1 MISILYDI
9 FKKWSAKGSVY
20 IISDPH
26 FSDQDSFEF
35 RAKNNKIPEYIK
47 TVEEL
52 DDFIISNVNKAA
64 HKNDCLIVLGDVGNI
79 ECVTKLKVGYKVLLL
94 GNHDRGADYY
104 KRIVTDITDLKV
116 DLAKAAKLPKE
127 LFMSGGELDN
137 HVIFDNKLFDEVYS
151 GPLMISD
158 KIILSHE
165 PIIPC
170 PDYLVNLC
178 GHVHAKDH
186 RFKVDNRQ
194 YYNFCAEAID
204 YKPVSLGELIKEG
217 LLSNVK
223 DIHRVT
229 VDGAVIRKKH
239 RAKR

>member
-20 IISDPH
+20 IISDLH
-26 FSDQDSFEF
+26 FTDKEIFNF
-35 RAKNNKIPEYIK
+35 RSASNKLPTEIK
-47 TVEEL
+47 TVL
-52 DDFIISNVNKAA
+52 DLDCYIIESINKVV
-64 HKNDCLIVLGDVGNI
+64 HKNDCLLVLGDVGNKD
-79 ECVTKLKVGYKVLLL
+79 CVRKLKAGYKVLLL
-94 GNHDRGADYY
+94 GNHDKGAGYY
-104 KRIVTDITDLKV
+104 KDV
-116 DLAKAAKLPKE
+116 
-127 LFMSGGELDN
+127 
-137 HVIFDNKLFDEVYS
+137 FDEVYS

-158 KIILSHE
+158 KVILSHE

-178 GHVHAKDH
+178 GHVHAKNH
-186 RFKVDNRQ
+186 SFRVDKHQ

-217 LLSNVK
+217 LLSKVK

-229 VDGAVIRKKH
+229 VDGAIVRKKKAN
-239 RAKR
+239 R

>member
-1 MISILYDI
+1 MINSLYDI

-26 FSDQDSFEF
+26 FSDQGSFEF
-35 RAKNNKIPEYIK
+35 RVKNNKLPENVK
-47 TVEEL
+47 TVEAL
-52 DDFIISNVNKAA
+52 DNFIISNINKVA
-64 HKNDCLIVLGDVGNI
+64 HKNDCLIILGDIGNI
-79 ECVTKLKVGYKVLLL
+79 DCITKLKAGYKVLLL

-104 KRIVTDITDLKV
+104 KRISADLTNLKA
-116 DLAKAAKLPKE
+116 DLAKTAEIPKD
-127 LFMSGGELDN
+127 LLMSKHEANN
-137 HVIFDNKLFDEVYS
+137 HVIFDNRLFDEVYS

-186 RFKVDNRQ
+186 KFKVDSHQ

-204 YKPVSLGELIKEG
+204 YKPVSLGELIKDG
-217 LLSNVK
+217 LLSKVK
-223 DIHRVT
+223 DIHRAT
-229 VDGAVIRKKH
+229 VDGVIIRKKH
-239 RAKR
+239 RAEH

>member
-26 FSDQDSFEF
+26 FSDQESFEL
-35 RAKNNKIPEYIK
+35 RAKNNKIPDYIK

-52 DDFIISNVNKAA
+52 YDFIISNVNKVA

-79 ECVTKLKVGYKVLLL
+79 ECIAKLKVGYKVLLL

-104 KRIVTDITDLKV
+104 KRIVTDITNLKTILANAVKFPKDL
-116 DLAKAAKLPKE
+116 LMNE
-127 LFMSGGELDN
+127 YELDN
-137 HVIFDNKLFDEVYS
+137 HVICDNKLFDEVYS

-186 RFKVDNRQ
+186 KFEVDNHQ

-204 YKPVSLGELIKEG
+204 YKPISLGELIKDG
-217 LLSNVK
+217 LLSKVK

-229 VDGAVIRKKH
+229 VDGAIVRKKY
-239 RAKR
+239 RAEH

>member
-1 MISILYDI
+1 MINSLYDV
-9 FKKWSAKGSVY
+9 FKKWSIKGSVY

-26 FSDQDSFEF
+26 FSDQGSFEF
-35 RAKNNKIPEYIK
+35 RAKNNKLPENVK
-47 TVEEL
+47 TVEAL
-52 DDFIISNVNKAA
+52 DNFIISNINKVA
-64 HKNDCLIVLGDVGNI
+64 HKNDCLIILGDVGNI
-79 ECVTKLKVGYKVLLL
+79 ECITKLKAGYKVLLL

-104 KRIVTDITDLKV
+104 KRISADLTNLKA
-116 DLAKAAKLPKE
+116 DLAKTVELPKD
-127 LFMSGGELDN
+127 LLMSKHEANN
-137 HVIFDNKLFDEVYS
+137 HVIFDNRLFDEVYS

-186 RFKVDNRQ
+186 KFNVDNHQ

-204 YKPVSLGELIKEG
+204 YKPVSLGELIKGG
-217 LLSNVK
+217 LLSKVK
-223 DIHRVT
+223 DIHRAT
-229 VDGAVIRKKH
+229 VDGVIIRKKH
-239 RAKR
+239 RAEH

>member
-1 MISILYDI
+1 MINSLYDI

-20 IISDPH
+20 IISDLH
-26 FSDQDSFEF
+26 FSDQESFEF
-35 RAKNNKIPEYIK
+35 RSKNNKLPENIK
-47 TVEEL
+47 TVADL
-52 DDFIISNVNKAA
+52 DNFIISNINKVA
-64 HKNDCLIVLGDVGNI
+64 HKNDCLIILGDVGNI
-79 ECVTKLKVGYKVLLL
+79 ECITKLKAGYKVLLL

-104 KRIVTDITDLKV
+104 KRIVTDITNLKTI
-116 DLAKAAKLPKE
+116 LANAVKFPKD
-127 LFMSGGELDN
+127 LFMSEHELDN
-137 HVIFDNKLFDEVYS
+137 HVICDNKLFDEVYF

-178 GHVHAKDH
+178 GHVHAKNH
-186 RFKVDNRQ
+186 KFIADNHQ

-204 YKPVSLGELIKEG
+204 YTPVSLGELIKDG
-217 LLSNVK
+217 LLSKVN

-229 VDGAVIRKKH
+229 VDGAIDRKKH